1 MTESTGLDLV
11 LRTKNREILSN
22 MESKGQ
28 EIVEMN
34 PFFRDLSE
42 IMTDKKVQNFF
53 DKYFKNMDEIKT
65 TILYMK
71 LFRLFQQ
78 RYSDYSEEELS
89 RYVNIYLLRQAMTD
103 KNIRRTLIQA
113 TMAHLE
119 NNRLPILNLTPEVL
133 KKRKKELKLRKSMS
147 KYFKELAEND
157 IS

>member
-78 RYSDYSEEELS
+78 RYSDYSEE
-89 RYVNIYLLRQAMTD
+89 
-103 KNIRRTLIQA
+103 
-113 TMAHLE
+113 
-119 NNRLPILNLTPEVL
+119 
-133 KKRKKELKLRKSMS
+133 
-147 KYFKELAEND
+147 
-157 IS
+157 